1 MRGAAPPVHPS
12 ALPGA
17 SRQTWLLLPP
27 MGAPPH
33 APGDFLPDEKVTKES
48 PRGGPPLGTPLGGR
62 SAPPAASRNPLD
74 KVCAT
79 KIDRS
84 ATLGWWANR
93 SCFFLWFHQG
103 NTLCFQSVARQG
115 CPRGCLKVSVLAT
128 NTARAES
135 RGNPRGS
142 APLCRRS
149 RNQEVPGVSLPTF
162 STRESRPGHGAERP

>member
-1 MRGAAPPVHPS
+1 
-12 ALPGA
+12 
-17 SRQTWLLLPP
+17 

-33 APGDFLPDEKVTKES
+33 VLGAFAGLAAPAPTCRRSALHPGDFPVAGKVTKGAPKPTVLDSLGAGS
-48 PRGGPPLGTPLGGR
+48 PPFSR
-62 SAPPAASRNPLD
+62 SLTHRAGLPSD
-74 KVCAT
+74 TT
-79 KIDRS
+79 KDRF
-84 ATLGWWANR
+84 ATLRWWANR

-142 APLCRRS
+142 SPLCRRS